1 VAHAAASTWKA
12 ELLEGEELTW
22 GDWFRELTT
31 GPAMGAIF
39 ALGGVW
45 LTRWT
50 TRSEGAANRADKRAD
65 QLREEVATV
74 LAERPK
80 MIDSQ
85 RELFDATMTH
95 HEQMA
100 RNDPPPAERS
110 ARLMDVRQKHIA
122 LCDKVKHEVIRA
134 ELLTRNSEI
143 EVALKTIRQAAENW
157 NGPMQAAHRGG
168 KVDEFDRFEKLQ
180 TDLANAF
187 DTLETATRSMTA
199 INFKAPKELN

>member
-1 VAHAAASTWKA
+1 
-12 ELLEGEELTW
+12 LTW

-31 GPAMGAIF
+31 GSVMGTIF

-50 TRSEGAANRADKRAD
+50 TRSEGEANRADKRAD

-80 MIDSQ
+80 MLDSQ

-95 HEQMA
+95 REQAA
-100 RNDPPPAERS
+100 RIEPPPAERS
-110 ARLMDVRQKHIA
+110 ARLMDFRQKHIA
-122 LCDKVKHEVIRA
+122 LCDKVTHEVIRA
-134 ELLTRNSEI
+134 ELLTNNSEI
-143 EVALKTIRQAAENW
+143 EAALKTIRQAAENW

-168 KVDEFDRFEKLQ
+168 KVDESDRFDKLQ
-180 TDLANAF
+180 TDLAGAF
-187 DTLETATRSMTA
+187 DTLETAARCMTA
-199 INFKAPKELN
+199 ITFKAPKELN

>member
-1 VAHAAASTWKA
+1 
-12 ELLEGEELTW
+12 
-22 GDWFRELTT
+22 
-31 GPAMGAIF
+31 MGAVF

-80 MIDSQ
+80 MLDSQ

-95 HEQMA
+95 SVQAEK
-100 RNDPPPAERS
+100 NDPPPAERA
-110 ARLMDVRQKHIA
+110 ARLMEVRQKHIA
-122 LCDKVKHEVIRA
+122 LCDKIKHEVIRA
-134 ELLTRNSEI
+134 ELLTSNTEI
-143 EVALKTIRQAAENW
+143 EAALRTIRTAAENW

-180 TDLANAF
+180 TDLGNAF
-187 DTLETATRSMTA
+187 DALETSTRSLTA
-199 INFKAPKELN
+199 IAFKPPKELN

>member
-1 VAHAAASTWKA
+1 V
-12 ELLEGEELTW
+12 TW

-31 GPAMGAIF
+31 GPVMGAIF

-50 TRSEGAANRADKRAD
+50 TRSEGATNRADKRAD

-95 HEQMA
+95 HQQIAM
-100 RNDPPPAERS
+100 NDPPPAERT
-110 ARLMDVRQKHIA
+110 ARLMKVRQRHID
-122 LCDKVKHEVIRA
+122 LCDKVQHEVIRA
-134 ELLTRNSEI
+134 QLLTNNPRI
-143 EVALKTIRQAAENW
+143 ETALETIRKAAQEW
-157 NGPMQAAHRGG
+157 NGPMRAANRGPG
-168 KVDEFDRFEKLQ
+168 PTDEFDRFDKLQ
-180 TDLANAF
+180 TDLGNAF
-187 DTLETATRSMTA
+187 DELESATRTLTA
-199 INFKAPKELN
+199 IAFKEPKAWN